1 VLRGLRGLNVIELG
15 VEQVISLHRVTG
27 TNILPR
33 RRGGKRINVSTLYRW
48 ASCGYRGVKQEVVR
62 VGGTLCTS
70 REALQRF
77 CEALTSGNKSVIP
90 TTTERRRRAVAR
102 SEKRLQV
109 AGI

>member
-1 VLRGLRGLNVIELG
+1 MIELG
-15 VEQVISLHRVTG
+15 VEHVFSLHQAVR
-27 TNILPR
+27 TNLLPR
-33 RRGGKRINVSTLYRW
+33 RRGGKRVHIATLHRW
-48 ASCGYRGVKQEVVR
+48 ANDGYRGVTLEVIR

-77 CEALTSGNKSVIP
+77 CEALTNGAKSVIP
-90 TTTERRRRAVAR
+90 TTKRRRRAVAR